1 MTSRYIDLADRIGE
15 GAEYSNTTSF
25 CLGIECALR
34 WLDEHSDQAP
44 GRTITESR
52 YRALT
57 DSDPEEYRSGFSDG
71 FFFAGGCIVPD
82 PAAEWAQ
89 AALDALEA
97 VLKVHTPI
105 EVNHAF
111 KGRTNVCE
119 QCSEDRLYALWP
131 CETVEAIEGAI
142 NHE

>member
-1 MTSRYIDLADRIGE
+1 MVTDVKLW
-15 GAEYSNTTSF
+15 
-25 CLGIECALR
+25 IEERRRVLKER
-34 WLDEHSDQAP
+34 VSP
-44 GRTITESR
+44 TG
-52 YRALT
+52 T
-57 DSDPEEYRSGFSDG
+57 DIRDNLPR
-71 FFFAGGCIVPD
+71 V
-82 PAAEWAQ
+82 
-89 AALDALEA
+89 LDALEA

-142 NHE
+142 NE

>member
-1 MTSRYIDLADRIGE
+1 MNDVKLWIEERRGIHAKATPGE
-15 GAEYSNTTSF
+15 WWWEGESNEDWPQSENS
-25 CLGIECALR
+25 LM
-34 WLDEHSDQAP
+34 
-44 GRTITESR
+44 
-52 YRALT
+52 
-57 DSDPEEYRSGFSDG
+57 
-71 FFFAGGCIVPD
+71 AGGEAVVNGWGYDASGINVEDDDANYITDALNMFPR
-82 PAAEWAQ
+82 
-89 AALDALEA
+89 ALDAIEA

-142 NHE
+142 NE

>member
-1 MTSRYIDLADRIGE
+1 M
-15 GAEYSNTTSF
+15 
-25 CLGIECALR
+25 
-34 WLDEHSDQAP
+34 
-44 GRTITESR
+44 ITESQLADMLDR
-52 YRALT
+52 TYFQTKENALRFAF
-57 DSDPEEYRSGFSDG
+57 DLMGIKVVQDPKPPMTAVEEWIEERQ
-71 FFFAGGCIVPD
+71 AVLAHVLKHPHPD

>member
-1 MTSRYIDLADRIGE
+1 MNDVKLWIEERRGIHAKATPGEWWWEGESNEDWPQSENSLMAGEEAVVNGWGYDASGIDVEDDDATYITD
-15 GAEYSNTTSF
+15 
-25 CLGIECALR
+25 ALNMFPR
-34 WLDEHSDQAP
+34 
-44 GRTITESR
+44 
-52 YRALT
+52 
-57 DSDPEEYRSGFSDG
+57 
-71 FFFAGGCIVPD
+71 
-82 PAAEWAQ
+82 
-89 AALDALEA
+89 ALDAIEA

-142 NHE
+142 ND

>member
-1 MTSRYIDLADRIGE
+1 MTDTVKSWIEERQAVLAHV
-15 GAEYSNTTSF
+15 
-25 CLGIECALR
+25 LK
-34 WLDEHSDQAP
+34 HP
-44 GRTITESR
+44 H
-52 YRALT
+52 
-57 DSDPEEYRSGFSDG
+57 
-71 FFFAGGCIVPD
+71 PD

>member
-1 MTSRYIDLADRIGE
+1 MVTDVKSWIEERRAIHAEATPGEWEEDAVSGLEGCVYLADGS
-15 GAEYSNTTSF
+15 Y
-25 CLGIECALR
+25 ECVA
-34 WLDEHSDQAP
+34 DAMS
-44 GRTITESR
+44 
-52 YRALT
+52 T
-57 DSDPEEYRSGFSDG
+57 DD
-71 FFFAGGCIVPD
+71 AGPIVDAHNMFPR
-82 PAAEWAQ
+82 
-89 AALDALEA
+89 ALDAIEA

-142 NHE
+142 NE